1 LGLCLL
7 VASPWALSAFWAL
20 IKPLLDPV
28 TKAKL
33 TFFKDK
39 KKNAAELLQ
48 YVDQETLEEDFG
60 GTSTFTFNYN
70 QWLEQQKQ
78 AAASS

>member
-1 LGLCLL
+1 M
-7 VASPWALSAFWAL
+7 ASPWALSAFWAL

-60 GTSTFTFNYN
+60 GTSTFNYN
-70 QWLEQQKQ
+70 YKNLRFDLADNSMRFRLEF
-78 AAASS
+78 